1 VSVFS
6 SCLEVAVLSGHTL
19 IGDDRRTESGGFT
32 SYGRV
37 AIPLP
42 NGLGSVVTYRSG
54 LGITNAG
61 RLIWAGGEHLT
72 VAALAHALLGAGL
85 VRAVQLDV
93 NSRDLFTVVTR

>member
-1 VSVFS
+1 
-6 SCLEVAVLSGHTL
+6 
-19 IGDDRRTESGGFT
+19 
-32 SYGRV
+32 
-37 AIPLP
+37 
-42 NGLGSVVTYRSG
+42 VTYRSG